1 MASVKTAINIDDLRT
16 LAKARLPRMVF
27 DYIDGGAEDEIT
39 LRRQV
44 DRYTDYE
51 LQWNSLVDI
60 SKIDTTTTVFG
71 QPSPLPFFIAP
82 TAASRLFHP
91 KEGELAV
98 ARAAQKAG
106 IAYSAS
112 TLASQKLADISAA
125 APDVP
130 KIIQIYVWKDR
141 GVVKEFLVQGGDPTG
156 TGRGGASA
164 FAGEPFA
171 DEFHTRLQF
180 RRRGLVA
187 CAGAGAPDS
196 NGSQFFVTLGR
207 CDHLNKKHTIFG
219 SVTGDSLYN
228 LLRLGERETDADD
241 RPVDPPRILGAS
253 VLENPFDDVAPR
265 PRAEQVG
272 RPPPAEEG
280 AAGGGGEAARKGRGA
295 SKRPKAKDKLP
306 SRLRMSMLSFGDD
319 EEYEGYE
326 EQAHAGGTV
335 EAAREPPAGEAA
347 VKAPGNEGAAAPPL
361 RGAASEGGAS
371 RGPEKPP
378 GAPAA
383 AGDFGARMRAQVLEK
398 RRRAEGPARGAGG
411 GASAGGAGG
420 AEPTAAGRSGAGPAG
435 GGGGEL
441 GGRGVG
447 QSLLRLKRPGG
458 PPANEQKSL
467 PEGGPPRKRRTGHG
481 KREDG
486 VIARLERA
494 GRGGRAG
501 GSGSAAPPA
510 EPGGAG
516 PRADRMDLPA
526 AWRVDDYLDMEDEAG
541 GGGGDDSAAG
551 LRSHVLTFA
560 ERPRRPGEPRA
571 GGDDWDDYEVIDPLL
586 EKGKEAWERR
596 QGAGGRRGEGR
607 GAGGPSGG
615 DRRRRSHRG
624 SGGEPGADRG
634 HRRGG
639 GREDSGRRR
648 RR

>member
-1 MASVKTAINIDDLRT
+1 MEGPGGGVRGGRGGAARGGMSSVYELEPPTRGRVQLRT
-16 LAKARLPRMVF
+16 CAGPLDVELWPREAPRACRNFVQLCLEG
-27 DYIDGGAEDEIT
+27 YYDGA
-39 LRRQV
+39 
-44 DRYTDYE
+44 
-51 LQWNSLVDI
+51 
-60 SKIDTTTTVFG
+60 
-71 QPSPLPFFIAP
+71 PFH
-82 TAASRLFHP
+82 R
-91 KEGELAV
+91 
-98 ARAAQKAG
+98 
-106 IAYSAS
+106 
-112 TLASQKLADISAA
+112 
-125 APDVP
+125 
-130 KIIQIYVWKDR
+130 
-141 GVVKEFLVQGGDPTG
+141 VVKEFLVQGGDPTG

-326 EQAHAGGTV
+326 EQAHAGGTA

-347 VKAPGNEGAAAPPL
+347 VKAPENEGAVGPPP
-361 RGAASEGGAS
+361 RGAVSDGGAS

-398 RRRAEGPARGAGG
+398 RRRAEGTRGAGG

-624 SGGEPGADRG
+624 SGCEPGADRG